1 MKNTKFSQDIY
12 RLERILRDEFS
23 WKQALICFESLK
35 PAVIKSDERVD
46 KLDNTNVC
54 ITVFTRL
61 VLIISAAGVPG
72 DNIRTLKTLLKT
84 KSSCRVIAE
93 HFPSRSGS

>member
-54 ITVFTRL
+54 IHCFYKTRVNYL
-61 VLIISAAGVPG
+61 RCWCSWWQHLNFEDASQNKI
-72 DNIRTLKTLLKT
+72 
-84 KSSCRVIAE
+84 
-93 HFPSRSGS
+93 